1 MFTRTQTRRLCC
13 VLTVAL
19 FGLLPSSL
27 CAAAPE
33 PDKEASIAVTTI
45 DLNECEPVLIR
56 SRIMEVHLTKG
67 TLVVAERE
75 VREMDVTSGGQQVKT
90 AYLTIEGQPEL
101 RAAFRVGQYV
111 MVKGFQHPNGYIAAA
126 VVQKIDKP
134 AYRKMKYKPVEASK
148 KSFRKTPATARS
160 Q

>member
-13 VLTVAL
+13 ALTVAL

-27 CAAAPE
+27 WAAAPE
-33 PDKEASIAVTTI
+33 PVKESPVTVTAI
-45 DLNECEPVLIR
+45 DLDECDPVLIR
-56 SRIMEVHLTKG
+56 SRIMEVHLAKG

-75 VREMDVTSGGQQVKT
+75 VREMDLTGGGQQVKT
-90 AYLTIEGQPEL
+90 AYLNIAGQPEL

-111 MVKGFQHPNGYIAAA
+111 MVKGFQHPEGYIAAA
-126 VVQKIDKP
+126 AVQKIDKP
-134 AYRKMKYKPVEASK
+134 VDRKMKYKPVEASK
-148 KSFRKTPATARS
+148 KSFRKAAATVRP